1 MANNSFSNKLKEEF
15 VGLKEGASYKE
26 QLHVVLNNV
35 DGREKLSEIKNNTS
49 SYHLISVGEENT
61 GLIANKDIPEWGV
74 KVGYLEAI
82 VEKVVK
88 F

>member
-35 DGREKLSEIKNNTS
+35 DGREILL
-49 SYHLISVGEENT
+49 LI
-61 GLIANKDIPEWGV
+61 I
-74 KVGYLEAI
+74 
-82 VEKVVK
+82 
-88 F
+88 